1 MTEMVDSTSR
11 IRQERDAI
19 DALDAHI
26 IELLTQ
32 RARVSSGI
40 QKLRTDAGG
49 PRTVFTR
56 EMEILARYRDGLGEC
71 GTQIAMSVLK
81 LCRGAG
87 TLQPA
92 AAQSGGAAS

>member
-1 MTEMVDSTSR
+1 MVDSTSR

-40 QKLRTDAGG
+40 QKLRTDASG

-56 EMEILARYRDGLGEC
+56 EMEISPA
-71 GTQIAMSVLK
+71 TATASAS
-81 LCRGAG
+81 AG
-87 TLQPA
+87 HR
-92 AAQSGGAAS
+92 SR

>member
-1 MTEMVDSTSR
+1 MTETADNASR
-11 IRQERDAI
+11 IDQERQAI
-19 DALDAHI
+19 DTLDAHI
-26 IELLTQ
+26 IELLAQ

-40 QKLRTDAGG
+40 QKIRTDAGG

-71 GTQIAMSVLK
+71 GAQIAMNVLK

-87 TLQPA
+87 TLQPVA
-92 AAQSGGAAS
+92 ARREGVTS